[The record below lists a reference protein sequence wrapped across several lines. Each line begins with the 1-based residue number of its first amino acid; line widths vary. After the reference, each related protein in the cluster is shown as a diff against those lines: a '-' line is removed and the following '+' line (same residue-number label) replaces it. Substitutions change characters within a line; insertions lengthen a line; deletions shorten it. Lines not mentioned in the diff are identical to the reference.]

1 MSNMTPSISESAQ
14 SNIDEIELDVTTSSQ
29 YFKPRPGTTYVIQ
42 VDLDRH
48 KIVPVENE
56 RFKDAQGK
64 PLKRYEF
71 VIAHVNNQK
80 EQVWTVSKT
89 VCLQILG
96 ELRKGFKVLKV
107 IRTGADRSTT
117 YTIQGV
123 Q

>member
-1 MSNMTPSISESAQ
+1 MTQSLSESAK
-14 SNIDEIELDVTTSSQ
+14 SNIEEIELDAITSSQ
-29 YFKPRPGTTYVIQ
+29 YFKPKPGTTYVIR
-42 VDLDRH
+42 VDLDNPKH
-48 KIVPVENE
+48 KIKPVENE

-80 EQVWTVSKT
+80 EQIWTVSKT

-117 YTIQGV
+117 YQIQGI